1 MGFGNLPWPDTGTAG
16 GSLAE
21 GEITVWC
28 LLGRKAGDNTQ
39 VRALAT
45 ALGWGCTEKQVL
57 ARPWELL
64 THLTLG
70 ATLAGIDRAASSE
83 LAAPWPDL
91 VITAGRRNE
100 PVARWIQAQS
110 GGHTRLVHIGRPW
123 APLATW
129 DLVITTPQYFLPE
142 QANILHNSL
151 PLHLPDADALA
162 RAAARLEARVADLP
176 RPRIAVLAG
185 GDSGK
190 FVFTV
195 DKGRRLGA
203 AANALAAGVGGALLF
218 TDSPRTPSCAGD
230 AAVGELS
237 APHFVHRCAQGGEN
251 PYQGMLGLA
260 DAFIVTGESMSMLGE
275 AAETGRPLYIFDMGD
290 GDVPWWRLAHG
301 WLYKP
306 LSHRIAMRFGPAR
319 MRRDVGRIQEALVA
333 SGQARWLE
341 EVEVA
346 AQAELINAPRAAAA
360 GIAVEELE
368 KSAAAVRRLFA

>member
-1 MGFGNLPWPDTGTAG
+1 M
-16 GSLAE
+16 AE

-45 ALGWGCTEKQVL
+45 ALGGGFIEKQVF

-64 THLTLG
+64 THLLPG

-100 PVARWIQAQS
+100 PVARWIKAQS
-110 GGHTRLVHIGRPW
+110 GGHSRLVHIGRPW

-129 DLVITTPQYFLPE
+129 DLVVTTPQYFLPE
-142 QANILHNSL
+142 QPNIVRNSL
-151 PLHLPDADALA
+151 PLHLPDAHALA
-162 RAAARLEARVADLP
+162 EAAQQLEERVADLP
-176 RPRIAVLAG
+176 RPRIALLVG

-195 DKGRRLGA
+195 DKGARLGA
-203 AANALAAGVGGALLF
+203 AANALAAGVGGSLLF

-237 APHFVHRCAQGGEN
+237 VPHLAHRCAQGGDN
-251 PYQGMLGLA
+251 PYQGILALA

-290 GDVPWWRLAHG
+290 GAVPWWRLPHG
-301 WLYKP
+301 WFYKP
-306 LSHRIAMRFGPAR
+306 LSHRLAMRFGPAR
-319 MRRDVGRIQEALVA
+319 MRRDIGRIQEALVA
-333 SGQARWLE
+333 AGQARWLE
-341 EVEVA
+341 DADVAVEA
-346 AQAELINAPRAAAA
+346 AVINAPRTAAA
-360 GIAVEELE
+360 GVALQELE
-368 KSAAAVRRLFA
+368 RSAAAVRRLFA